1 MFSSVYLA
9 TQQFRNVG
17 MNKFLIGEYNICE
30 HNGFFKYSIFQKK
43 FQAYRNDVGNV
54 YKQFKLKVERKHGL
68 QTVSLYKSQTENWF
82 RELFS
87 QSKPEPGMR
96 TLLLR

>member
-1 MFSSVYLA
+1 MAFSN
-9 TQQFRNVG
+9 TP
-17 MNKFLIGEYNICE
+17 
-30 HNGFFKYSIFQKK
+30 FFKKK

-87 QSKPEPGMR
+87 QSKPEPKMR